1 MSDPARAV
9 RDLAIATRVLQGDA
23 CGRVARDYG
32 LSATRVRQIVWTLAQ
47 RAGVSMLS
55 RVSLHD
61 LRAYYG
67 RHGHLLG
74 IGTVFPAPAW
84 AQNGGDLVAPEGDS
98 HAVR

>member
-1 MSDPARAV
+1 MSDPTRAL

-47 RAGVSMLS
+47 RQGASALS
-55 RVSLHD
+55 QVSLHD

-67 RHGHLLG
+67 RHGHLFG
-74 IGTVFPAPAW
+74 IATVFPAPAW
-84 AQNGGDLVAPEGDS
+84 AQNGGDPVAPEGDQ
-98 HAVR
+98 HAAR